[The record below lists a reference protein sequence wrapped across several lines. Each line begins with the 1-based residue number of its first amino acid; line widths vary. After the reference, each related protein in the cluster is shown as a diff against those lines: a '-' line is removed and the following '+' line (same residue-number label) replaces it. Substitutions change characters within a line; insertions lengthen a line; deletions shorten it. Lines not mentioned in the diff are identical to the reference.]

1 MKYKTILAI
10 TLLAMLTLIPM
21 VPMTFATPTPGDI
34 DVLRHTVIRS
44 PDAAL
49 LAMMTG
55 VADFSPDQIRT
66 TDIETQADAGMLVTE
81 NLGFHMG
88 FIAYNLRA
96 DQSYRREDVTYWP
109 LKDAEFR
116 HALVHCYDQLGI
128 IPPIYGYIVTPVRSL
143 VPPAQSRYF
152 NTAIPEHPYNPGD
165 PFTSPAGEHSS
176 VGILKQAGY
185 TFVDDDSSGTVT
197 DADYW
202 MTPAPDPVP
211 LPSMEIWT
219 PLMEVAPTSFQHG
232 QEFGSDLAAI
242 GLGATVTNGM
252 KGIHCDGEDFNWY
265 LAQVYDH
272 ANFDGYMVF
281 YSLGRIP
288 DQLFSLLHT
297 SQDCKNFP
305 GRRNAPGVNDPTIDA
320 LCETVKGSLILND
333 IRDAA
338 KTVQEMLYTPSLPNA
353 DNFAL
358 VYMTLYSRSYFNV
371 FAEHVQGIVRS
382 PGYGSDN
389 SWTFFNMH
397 WEDGFQRVEDG
408 KNVMIYINGE
418 HPSSFNPLYA
428 TTVYEWNIIGQTL
441 DGLTAVNPY
450 NHGDIPWQATDW
462 TITET
467 VAGMDI
473 DFVLDPTVEWQ
484 DGKPMTASDVEF
496 CLEFLRDYQV
506 PRYAE
511 TWQTL
516 IDVVVTDATH
526 VTIQA
531 NLAGIGLFYDYS
543 GLALTIPEHI
553 YDRFDPPDPASMQA
567 VLDYDPNVAYNVAP
581 GYIPGPH
588 PVPTNLFGT
597 GPWIF
602 QFYDDVNFYDDMERN
617 PNYFMTIGG
626 EIRAL
631 LQTMFH
637 EVGDT
642 NEDGIVD
649 VLDQYDMSVCYGYF
663 HWEIP
668 PGGVYDGEQDIVEKP
683 YIVDIKDL
691 AMHGFHL
698 GWKRSYP

>member
-1 MKYKTILAI
+1 MRYQSIFAPILVALLAI
-10 TLLAMLTLIPM
+10 VPM
-21 VPMTFATPTPGDI
+21 VPVAFATPLPGDI

-55 VADFSPDQIRT
+55 VADISPDQIRT

-88 FIAYNLRA
+88 FIGYNIRA

-116 HALVHCYDQLGI
+116 HALVHCYDQQGI

-152 NTAIPEHPYNPGD
+152 NTAIPEHSYNPGD
-165 PFTSPAGEHSS
+165 PFTSPEGEHSTC
-176 VGILKQAGY
+176 GILKAAGY

-202 MTPAPDPVP
+202 LTPAPGSVP
-211 LPSMEIWT
+211 LPTMEVWT
-219 PLMEVAPTSFQHG
+219 PLLEVAPTSFQHG
-232 QEFGSDLAAI
+232 QEFASDLAAI
-242 GLGATVTNGM
+242 GLGATTANGM

-272 ANFDGYMVF
+272 ADFDGYMVF

-288 DQLFSLLHT
+288 SQLYSLLNSH
-297 SQDCKNFP
+297 QDSFVWP
-305 GRRNAPGVNDPTIDA
+305 GRRNAVGVNDPTIDD
-320 LCETVKGSLILND
+320 LTDIVKYSLDLEEIEN
-333 IRDAA
+333 AA
-338 KTVQEMLYTPSLPNA
+338 KTVQEMVYTPTLPNA

-358 VYMTLYSRSYFNV
+358 SYMTLYSRSYFNV
-371 FAEHVQGIVRS
+371 FAEHVEGVVRS

-389 SWTFFNMH
+389 SWTRFNMG
-397 WEDGFQRVEDG
+397 WEDGFQREEDG

-428 TTVYEWNIIGQTL
+428 TTVYEWNIIGITQ
-441 DGLTAVNPY
+441 DVLTAVNPW
-450 NHGDIPWQATDW
+450 NHRDIPWQATDW

-511 TWQTL
+511 TWETL
-516 IDVVVTDATH
+516 IDVSVTDATH
-526 VTIQA
+526 LTISVDE
-531 NLAGIGLFYDYS
+531 AGVDLFYDYS
-543 GLALTIPEHI
+543 ALALRIPEHI
-553 YDRFDPPDPASMQA
+553 WDRFGDPTDPANRQA
-567 VLDYDPNVAYNVAP
+567 VLDYDPSVAYNVAP

-588 PVPTNLFGT
+588 PTPTNLFGT

-631 LQTMFH
+631 MVEMFW
-637 EVGDT
+637 EVGDV
-642 NEDGIVD
+642 NKDGIVD
-649 VLDQYDMSVCYGYF
+649 VYDQMLISESFGYF
-663 HWEIP
+663 WFQ
-668 PGGVYDGEQDIVEKP
+668 PGYNPDADLNQDG
-683 YIVDIKDL
+683 IVDIRDL
-691 AMHGFHL
+691 AIHGYYL
-698 GWKRSYP
+698 GWQREYP